1 MTVTAGKTESI
12 SPLSVLLR
20 AEPATL
26 GSWLEAAQGR
36 WVAFCL
42 ASIVLGTALYGAA
55 MGFWRAPLQGV
66 FVALKLPL
74 IVLLTALGNAL
85 LNGMLAPLLGVNIG
99 LRQTFLGVLMS
110 FTIAA
115 AILGAF
121 SPLVAFMV
129 WNAPPMSSPSASLQ
143 GPYTLILLAHVIIIA
158 FAGITANVRLLRLLE
173 QFGGRAKARR
183 VLLAWLAGNFFL
195 GSQLSWILRPFIG
208 SPDLRVEFLRA
219 AAFQGNF
226 YECVWRSLMWVFTG
240 QH

>member
-1 MTVTAGKTESI
+1 MTAAAGKSESI
-12 SPLSVLLR
+12 FPLSLLLR
-20 AEPATL
+20 AEPAML

-42 ASIVLGTALYGAA
+42 AAIVVGTGLYGAA
-55 MGFWRAPLQGV
+55 MGCWRAPLQGV

-74 IVLLTALGNAL
+74 IVLLTSFGNAV

-121 SPLVAFMV
+121 SPVVAFMV
-129 WNAPPMSSPSASLQ
+129 WNAPPMSSPPGSLR
-143 GPYTLILLAHVIIIA
+143 GAYTLILLAHVLIIA
-158 FAGITANVRLLRLLE
+158 FAGVTGNVRLLRLLE
-173 QFGGRAKARR
+173 QFGGPAKARR
-183 VLLAWLAGNFFL
+183 VLVAWLAGNFLL

-219 AAFQGNF
+219 TAFQGNF
-226 YECVWRSLMWVFTG
+226 YECVWQALTWVFTG
-240 QH
+240 HH

>member
-1 MTVTAGKTESI
+1 MTATAGKTESI
-12 SPLSVLLR
+12 SPLSLLLR

-26 GSWLEAAQGR
+26 SSWLEAAQAR

-42 ASIVLGTALYGAA
+42 AAIVVGTGLYGAA

-115 AILGAF
+115 AILGGF
-121 SPLVAFMV
+121 SPLIAFMV
-129 WNAPPMSSPSASLQ
+129 WNAPPMSAPPGSVRGA
-143 GPYTLILLAHVIIIA
+143 YTLILLAHVLIIA

-173 QFGGRAKARR
+173 QFGGPAKARR
-183 VLLAWLAGNFFL
+183 VLLAWLAGNFLL

-208 SPDLRVEFLRA
+208 SPDLKIEFLRV

-226 YECVWRSLMWVFTG
+226 YECVWRSLTWVFTG